1 MKKQTE
7 QRTYP
12 RFQVRTGVGA
22 ALGETKIGTIANI
35 SRGGLALNCFDCR
48 GEDEKGWRGP
58 PELSIVH
65 EEGFSLKNVPC
76 KIFGECSPTQN
87 VFGSSINQCHTQF
100 SELTRIGVSQWFKLG
115 NFKKVQMK
123 YVIIVAQFIPLQ

>member
-7 QRTYP
+7 QRTYL

-35 SRGGLALNCFDCR
+35 SRGGLALSCFDCG
-48 GEDEKGWRGP
+48 GEDEKDWRDP
-58 PELSIVH
+58 SELSIVH

-76 KIFGECSPTQN
+76 KILGVCSPTQN
-87 VFGSSINQCHTQF
+87 LIGSSINQCHIQF
-100 SELTRIGVSQWFKLG
+100 GELTPEQKSQLE
-115 NFKKVQMK
+115 NFLDYFTDKPITSQ
-123 YVIIVAQFIPLQ
+123 